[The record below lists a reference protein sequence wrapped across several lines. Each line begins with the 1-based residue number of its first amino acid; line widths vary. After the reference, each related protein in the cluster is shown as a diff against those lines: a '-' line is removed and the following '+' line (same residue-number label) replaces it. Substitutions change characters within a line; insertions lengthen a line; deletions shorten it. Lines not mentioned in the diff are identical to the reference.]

1 MSGLCIIRGKSMK
14 KIILIILTFFVIN
27 QTAPILCTG
36 DIRHDEVLKNTI
48 DLGREVSNPSNI
60 CLTTTTTESIRD
72 MLRNH
77 CPHKSF
83 KEFTLYVTIILPVCL
98 LITLILVNY
107 KKYRINGDKSQ
118 LLDLITQ
125 STDKQ
130 QLETVER
137 LVTQY
142 SEEITTDQNKDVS
155 ETAIKACTDTLKEIK
170 MALEHRIAQLDNNAN
185 APITVTIA
193 VNG

>member
-1 MSGLCIIRGKSMK
+1 MK
-14 KIILIILTFFVIN
+14 KLTFIILSFFTIN
-27 QTAPILCTG
+27 QTLALLCNDQPLPT
-36 DIRHDEVLKNTI
+36 IRHDEVLKNTI
-48 DLGREVSNPSNI
+48 DLGREVSNSSNI
-60 CLTTTTTESIRD
+60 CLPTTTTKFISD
-72 MLRNH
+72 MFRNY

-98 LITLILVNY
+98 LISLILVNY

-142 SEEITTDQNKDVS
+142 SEEIATDQNKDVS
-155 ETAIKACTDTLKEIK
+155 ETAIKACTDTLEEIK
-170 MALEHRIAQLDNNAN
+170 MALEYRIAQLDNNAN
-185 APITVTIA
+185 EPITVSIA
-193 VNG
+193 VNA